1 MIIGLTGGIG
11 SGKTIVA
18 KLFETMGCIIYNS
31 DERAKELYFNKEI
44 RQHVI
49 ALLGKEAY
57 INDFEL
63 NKAFIAQVIF
73 SDKSKLQHLN
83 AIIHPAVKQDFK
95 LVVSKYP
102 VKTLIIKE
110 TALLFEENISKEVD
124 ASILVTAP
132 IELKIERVIKRSNLS
147 RTEVEKRMLA
157 QWTDEQKIPLAT
169 YVITN
174 DGKEALI
181 PQVLAIIHLL
191 RTHA

>member
-31 DERAKELYFNKEI
+31 DESAKKIYFVKEI
-44 RQHVI
+44 KQQVI
-49 ALLGKEAY
+49 QLLGKEAY

-63 NKAFIAQVIF
+63 NKVFIAQVIF
-73 SDKSKLQHLN
+73 SDKHKLQQLN

-95 LVVSKYP
+95 SLVNQYSSE
-102 VKTLIIKE
+102 TIIIKE

-132 IELKIERVIKRSNLS
+132 VELKIERVMKRNHLS
-147 RTEVEKRMLA
+147 RIEVEKRMLA
-157 QWTDEQKIPLAT
+157 QWTDEQKKLLAT
-169 YVITN
+169 YVINN
-174 DGKEALI
+174 DGKEAVI
-181 PQVLAIIHLL
+181 PQVLAIMHQLKN
-191 RTHA
+191 HA

>member
-31 DERAKELYFNKEI
+31 DERAKELYFNKDI
-44 RQHVI
+44 KQQVI
-49 ALLGKEAY
+49 TLLGKEAY
-57 INDFEL
+57 INDIEL
-63 NKAFIAQVIF
+63 NKSYIAEVIF
-73 SDKSKLQHLN
+73 SDKHKLQHLN

-124 ASILVTAP
+124 ISILVTAP
-132 IELKIERVIKRSNLS
+132 VDLKIERVMKRSNLS
-147 RTEVEKRMLA
+147 KTEVEKRMLA
-157 QWTDEQKIPLAT
+157 QWTDERKIPLAT
-169 YVITN
+169 YVLTN

-181 PQVLAIIHLL
+181 PQVLAIIHQL

>member
-11 SGKTIVA
+11 SGKTMVA

-31 DERAKELYFNKEI
+31 DGRAKELYFKTDI
-44 RQHVI
+44 KQHVI

-57 INDFEL
+57 TNDVEL

-73 SDKSKLQHLN
+73 SDKHKLQQLN

-95 LVVSKYP
+95 LVVNQYASE
-102 VKTLIIKE
+102 TLIIKE
-110 TALLFEENISKEVD
+110 TALLFEENIFKEVD
-124 ASILVTAP
+124 VSILVTAP
-132 IELKIERVIKRSNLS
+132 IELKIERVIKRSQLS
-147 RTEVEKRMLA
+147 KEEVEKRMLA
-157 QWTDEQKIPLAT
+157 QWPDEQKKSLAT
-169 YVITN
+169 YVIIN

-181 PQVLAIIHLL
+181 PQVSAIIHQL

>member
-18 KLFETMGCIIYNS
+18 KLFETMDCIIYNS
-31 DERAKELYFNKEI
+31 DERAKELYFHQDIK
-44 RQHVI
+44 QQVI
-49 ALLGKEAY
+49 TLLGKEAY
-57 INDFEL
+57 INDIEL
-63 NKAFIAQVIF
+63 NKSYIAEVIF
-73 SDKSKLQHLN
+73 SDKHKLQHLN

-110 TALLFEENISKEVD
+110 TALLFEENIFKEVD
-124 ASILVTAP
+124 ISILVTAP
-132 IELKIERVIKRSNLS
+132 IELKIERVMKRSNLS

-181 PQVLAIIHLL
+181 PQVLAIIHQL
-191 RTHA
+191 RTYA

>member
-31 DERAKELYFNKEI
+31 DESAKKIYFDKEI
-44 RQHVI
+44 KQQVI
-49 ALLGKEAY
+49 QLLGKEAY

-63 NKAFIAQVIF
+63 NKVFIAQVIF
-73 SDKSKLQHLN
+73 SDKHKLQQLN

-95 LVVSKYP
+95 SVVNQYSSE
-102 VKTLIIKE
+102 TIIIKE

-132 IELKIERVIKRSNLS
+132 VELKIERVMKRNHLS
-147 RTEVEKRMLA
+147 RIEVEKRMLA
-157 QWTDEQKIPLAT
+157 QWTDEQKKLLAT
-169 YVITN
+169 YVINN
-174 DGKEALI
+174 DGKEAVI
-181 PQVLAIIHLL
+181 PQVLAIMHQLKN
-191 RTHA
+191 HA

>member
-18 KLFETMGCIIYNS
+18 KLFETMDCIIYNS
-31 DERAKELYFNKEI
+31 DERAKELYFHQDIK
-44 RQHVI
+44 QQVI
-49 ALLGKEAY
+49 TLLGKEAY
-57 INDFEL
+57 INDIEL
-63 NKAFIAQVIF
+63 NKSYIAEVIF
-73 SDKSKLQHLN
+73 SDKHKLQHLN

-102 VKTLIIKE
+102 VNTLIIKE
-110 TALLFEENISKEVD
+110 TALLFEENIFKEVD
-124 ASILVTAP
+124 ISILVTAP
-132 IELKIERVIKRSNLS
+132 IEVKIERVMKRSNLS
-147 RTEVEKRMLA
+147 KTEVEKRMLA
-157 QWTDEQKIPLAT
+157 QWNDEQKIPLAT